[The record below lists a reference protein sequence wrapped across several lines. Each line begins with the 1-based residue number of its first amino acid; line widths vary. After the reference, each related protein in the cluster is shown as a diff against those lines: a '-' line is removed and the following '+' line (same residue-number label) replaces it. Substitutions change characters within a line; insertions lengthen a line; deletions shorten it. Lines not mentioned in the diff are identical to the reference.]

1 MVANILPAHP
11 LPPSDPE
18 DGVSRSKFI
27 FLEHGH
33 ADNKNDQIKEIH
45 QCSNM
50 VANILLADTPD
61 SGDGVNR
68 SKCNFFTTWPCCIS
82 I

>member
-1 MVANILPAHP
+1 MQQHGGKYFAAHP

-33 ADNKNDQIKEIH
+33 
-45 QCSNM
+45 
-50 VANILLADTPD
+50 VA
-61 SGDGVNR
+61 
-68 SKCNFFTTWPCCIS
+68 
-82 I
+82 